1 MKWLLFTSASVLALI
16 ALGILAV
23 DERDVVW
30 EGRKPLC
37 GYCRAELG
45 PHAVVCR
52 ECDRSL
58 DWRSNKEECRWCLDR
73 NDVDHL
79 LALYKELAEGAPL
92 PESVLAYGP
101 YFDSIDVGSCTYCGG
116 VGKVVDAGNNVA
128 CPVCRGLERCI
139 ACGGSRSVVIG
150 DEGAHR
156 RALEREDVRRRAQTR
171 AAVADLPLKD
181 EMLLDE
187 DVAALRGN
195 VEAEE
200 LRDSAGN
207 KLLDEM
213 ALERLKGAFRALHE
227 EHDKRKKQQGGS

>member
-30 EGRKPLC
+30 EGRKALC
-37 GYCRAELG
+37 GYCRAELAS
-45 PHAVVCR
+45 HAVVCR

-58 DWRSNKEECRWCLDR
+58 DWRSHKEECRWCLDR

-79 LALYKELAEGAPL
+79 LGLHKDLAEGAPL
-92 PESVLAYGP
+92 PDSVLAYGP
-101 YFDSIDVGSCTYCGG
+101 YFDSIDVGNCTYCGG
-116 VGKVVDAGNNVA
+116 VGKVMSEGAETD
-128 CPVCRGLERCI
+128 CPVCRGGERCI

-156 RALEREDVRRRAQTR
+156 RACEREDARTRAQTR
-171 AAVADLPLKD
+171 AAVADLPLKAG
-181 EMLLDE
+181 MLLDE
-187 DVAALRGN
+187 DVAALRGYA
-195 VEAEE
+195 EAEG

-207 KLLDEM
+207 GLLEM
-213 ALERLKGAFRALHE
+213 AHERLKCAFRALHE